1 MTPEEKKEKARQR
14 AEVIWAVQKGQITAV
29 EGAIR
34 LGVSRKTYYKWE
46 ARALVGMA
54 QALED
59 EACGRP
65 EKPMDQEKEKLQQR
79 VNVLEKEVETAK
91 QSEVVRNML
100 SLYEERLKA
109 KAGRKKNGS

>member
-1 MTPEEKKEKARQR
+1 MTPEEKREKARRR
-14 AEVIWAVQKGQITAV
+14 AEVIWAVRSGQITAV
-29 EGAIR
+29 EGAIQ

-46 ARALVGMA
+46 ERALAGMV
-54 QALED
+54 QALTD
-59 EACGRP
+59 EESGRP
-65 EKPMDQEKEKLQQR
+65 EKPVDQEKEELKQR

-109 KAGRKKNGS
+109 KPDRKKNGS